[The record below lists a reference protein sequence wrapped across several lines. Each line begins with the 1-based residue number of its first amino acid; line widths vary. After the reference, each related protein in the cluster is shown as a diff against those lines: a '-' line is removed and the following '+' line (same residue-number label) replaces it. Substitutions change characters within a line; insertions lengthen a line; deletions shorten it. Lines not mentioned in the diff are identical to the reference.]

1 MRVSCGKLRTRPRR
15 ATRSSCAAPS
25 AEKKRA
31 SPSSSATSS
40 LRTALKLLA
49 PAARHHLLE
58 ARELVFLHE
67 HGVLR
72 SGVAAR
78 AHIVAIVGES
88 LLEDR
93 HEIDVHLRVARRVL
107 LVEVEK
113 IRADD
118 VHAMRAVARAER
130 DHGH

>member
-1 MRVSCGKLRTRPRR
+1 MRVSWGKLRTRPRR
-15 ATRSSCAAPS
+15 ATRSSCAGPS

-40 LRTALKLLA
+40 LPTALKLLP

-67 HGVLR
+67 HGVLGP
-72 SGVAAR
+72 GVAAR
-78 AHIVAIVGES
+78 AHIVAVVGEP
-88 LLEDR
+88 LLENG

-107 LVEVEK
+107 LVGVEK
-113 IRADD
+113 
-118 VHAMRAVARAER
+118 VRAEAV
-130 DHGH
+130 